1 MTDEQFKKAEYIKK
15 KELLRNKAITEMLN
29 AHEINDMK
37 LTYLRITLNHVP
49 GVYEAMVSAIEH
61 ENEKLLKQ
69 FEEL

>member
-1 MTDEQFKKAEYIKK
+1 
-15 KELLRNKAITEMLN
+15 MLSG
-29 AHEINDMK
+29 HEIRDMC
-37 LTYLRITLNHVP
+37 LTNLRITLHNVP

>member
-1 MTDEQFKKAEYIKK
+1 MTEEQYKKAEQIKK
-15 KELLRNKAITEMLN
+15 EVSRNKVVIEMLS
-29 AHEINDMK
+29 AHAIRDTCITN
-37 LTYLRITLNHVP
+37 LRITLNNVP

>member
-15 KELLRNKAITEMLN
+15 EISRNEVVAKMLSE
-29 AHEINDMK
+29 HEIRDMGI
-37 LTYLRITLNHVP
+37 TNLRITLNNVP
-49 GVYEAMVSAIEH
+49 GVYEAMVSIIKQ

>member
-15 KELLRNKAITEMLN
+15 EISRNEVVAKMLSG
-29 AHEINDMK
+29 HEIRDIG
-37 LTYLRITLNHVP
+37 LTNLRITLNHIP
-49 GVYEAMVSAIEH
+49 GIYEAIVNAIER

>member
-15 KELLRNKAITEMLN
+15 ELSRNKAIIEMLN

-37 LTYLRITLNHVP
+37 LTYLRITLNHVH

>member
-15 KELLRNKAITEMLN
+15 EISRNEVVTKMLSK
-29 AHEINDMK
+29 HEISDIGITN
-37 LTYLRITLNHVP
+37 LRITLNNVP
-49 GVYEAMVSAIEH
+49 GVYEAMVSAIKH